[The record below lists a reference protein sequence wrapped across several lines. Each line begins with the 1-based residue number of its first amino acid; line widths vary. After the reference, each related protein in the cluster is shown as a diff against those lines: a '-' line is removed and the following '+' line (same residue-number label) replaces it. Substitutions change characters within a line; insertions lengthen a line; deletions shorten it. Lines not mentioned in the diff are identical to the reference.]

1 MKRLIILLLVL
12 LAACTQVNEK
22 IFAANEADGS
32 ISVIDATTLKEIGI
46 ISLETEHDGA
56 LLKYMPHNVQV
67 AGDKVLVTA
76 NVEHNEEMSHGE
88 MSDDS
93 HNMEEMQ
100 HEMAAAKMKIPTG
113 IIAVEAHGE
122 EEASDEHPDQLVVID
137 ARSHKIL
144 KRIDLEEEAHLAH
157 VVSDGQY
164 AYVTATDT
172 EVLYKV
178 NLETGRYSPIIL
190 PKGSMPHG
198 IRLTEDGK
206 TAIIA
211 AMGNAM
217 LIMNLENKKITTI
230 NLPGKGVQAG
240 IVNNIAMVSVFDT
253 KQLALYDMST
263 EKLSFVDLP
272 DAKGPIQM
280 YPTPDGKYVYI
291 ADQGV
296 YFDQP
301 PGINTYKI
309 DLAEGKVVSVIETG
323 NAPHGVVVSPDGR
336 VWVTNLNGNT
346 VTVIKDDKKVAE
358 IEVGKAPNGIS
369 YWSAQ

>member
-1 MKRLIILLLVL
+1 MKKLIILLVL
-12 LAACTQVNEK
+12 LASCTQVNEK
-22 IFAANEADGS
+22 IFVANEVDGS
-32 ISVIDATTLKEIGI
+32 ISVIDATTLKEIDL

-67 AGDKVLVTA
+67 AGNKVLVTA
-76 NVEHNEEMSHGE
+76 NVEHKEEMNHDEEMSR
-88 MSDDS
+88 S
-93 HNMEEMQ
+93 HNMSEMQ
-100 HEMAAAKMKIPTG
+100 HEMKASIPKISFG
-113 IIAVEAHGE
+113 IVAVEAHGE

-137 ARSHKIL
+137 AKSHKIL
-144 KRIDLEEEAHLAH
+144 NRIDLEEEAHLAH
-157 VVSDGQY
+157 VVSYGQY

-217 LIMNLENKKITTI
+217 LIMNLDNKKITTI
-230 NLPGKGVQAG
+230 ELPGKGVQTGIAG
-240 IVNNIAMVSVFDT
+240 NIAMASVFDT
-253 KQLALYDMST
+253 KQLALYDLST

-280 YPTPDGKYVYI
+280 YPTPDGKYVYV

-301 PGINTYKI
+301 PGTSTYKI
-309 DLAEGKVVSVIETG
+309 DLAEGKVDAIIETG

-346 VTVIKDDKKVAE
+346 VSVIKDDKKIAE
-358 IEVGKAPNGIS
+358 IEVGKMPNGIS